1 METTKIDIDFFVDL
15 LNGVFAKKGSGAVAS
30 AINGKLEFLMDGHEM
45 SYPVNMKITIDRL
58 DCYFFVGGP
67 QGGPLSVD
75 VRKLT
80 TAEESQKFLLK
91 EFERVTAWQLS
102 RTQKD
107 DVRFYFISRSQLIER
122 NRREKQGATSTTLRK
137 ATVKAVPPSMQRPRR
152 PA

>member
-1 METTKIDIDFFVDL
+1 MKTPQVDIDFFVEL
-15 LNGVFAKKGSGAVAS
+15 LNGAFAKKGSGAVAS
-30 AINGKLEFLMDGHEM
+30 AINGQLEFLMDGHEM

-58 DCYFFVGGP
+58 DCYFHVGGP
-67 QGGPLSVD
+67 LNGPLSVD

-122 NRREKQGATSTTLRK
+122 QRHERQGTNRSMTRK
-137 ATVKAVPPSMQRPRR
+137 SPVKAVPPSMQRPRR